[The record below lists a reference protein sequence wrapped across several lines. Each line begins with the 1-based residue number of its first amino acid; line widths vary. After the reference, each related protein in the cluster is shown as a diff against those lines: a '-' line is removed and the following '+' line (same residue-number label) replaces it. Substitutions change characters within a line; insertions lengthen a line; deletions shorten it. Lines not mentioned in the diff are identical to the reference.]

1 MRNTQCITKC
11 YLGYLCYSHEVEKT
25 ERLRYSKV
33 KISIR
38 KRPHVTRICVLHK
51 VVDFLFFLGFSQDIN
66 FCPFGRNWG
75 WEGLPWNSWYHSHS
89 VLSFVSLVL
98 SGLADVRNPKIPII
112 FSLKSLIF
120 ALKKFLCTF
129 RVPQMYQVSQYSQ
142 LT

>member
-1 MRNTQCITKC
+1 MERMRNTQCITKC

-66 FCPFGRNWG
+66 FYPFGEIDNARG
-75 WEGLPWNSWYHSHS
+75 YPEII
-89 VLSFVSLVL
+89 
-98 SGLADVRNPKIPII
+98 DIIPTL
-112 FSLKSLIF
+112 F
-120 ALKKFLCTF
+120 
-129 RVPQMYQVSQYSQ
+129 
-142 LT
+142 